1 MTKRSMTRLLALG
14 AAALIAT
21 TACGAS
27 SGGGTSGTAKGS
39 SGPLTG
45 LRVMVPNSPGSGYDT
60 TARTATKAMEDAGVA
75 KNVEVFNLSGA
86 GGTVGLQ
93 RVVNEK
99 GNGKLIM
106 QMGLGVVGAS
116 YTNNSKA
123 TLADTTALAKLMEEA
138 EAIAVPKNSTYK
150 TLADFLAAW
159 KADPGK
165 VPVGGGSSPGGPDYL
180 APMLTAKAAG
190 LDPKKVNFVSYD
202 GGGELLAAL
211 LGSKIKAAFTGTSE
225 VEEQVKA
232 GQLRVLA
239 VTSADKVAALPD
251 APTLKESGVD
261 LVFSNWRGLVA
272 PPGIS
277 EADRTSLVKAVD
289 DLHASSQ
296 WKDAL
301 AAKGWTDAYLSG
313 DEFATYLKAE
323 NDRVAA
329 ILTELGLA

>member
-1 MTKRSMTRLLALG
+1 MSKRPTTRLLAAG
-14 AAALIAT
+14 AAVLIAT
-21 TACGAS
+21 TGCAASS
-27 SGGGTSGTAKGS
+27 SGGSAETAKDA
-39 SGPLTG
+39 GPLTG

-60 TARTATKAMEDAGVA
+60 TARTAAKAMEDAGLA
-75 KNVEVFNLSGA
+75 KNVEVFNLAGA

-116 YTNNSKA
+116 YTNKSKA
-123 TLADTTALAKLMEEA
+123 TLAETTPLAKLIEET
-138 EAIAVPKNSTYK
+138 EAIAVPKSSSYK

-190 LDPKKVNFVSYD
+190 IEPKKVNFISYD

-239 VTSADKVAALPD
+239 VTSAEKVSSLPD

-261 LVFSNWRGLVA
+261 LVFSNWRGIVA
-272 PPGIS
+272 PPGVS
-277 EADRTSLVKAVD
+277 GADKDALVKAVD
-289 DLHASSQ
+289 ALHNSAE
-296 WKDAL
+296 WKAAL
-301 AAKGWTDAYLSG
+301 STKGWTDAYQSG
-313 DEFATYLKAE
+313 EEFAGFLKEE
-323 NDRVAA
+323 NARVGS

>member
-1 MTKRSMTRLLALG
+1 MTKRSTTRLMALG
-14 AAALIAT
+14 AAALIAST
-21 TACGAS
+21 GCAAS
-27 SGGGTSGTAKGS
+27 SSGS
-39 SGPLTG
+39 SSSDAKDTGPLTG

-60 TARTATKAMEDAGVA
+60 TARTAAKAMEDAGLA
-75 KNVEVFNLSGA
+75 KNVEVFNLAGA

-116 YTNNSKA
+116 YTNKSKA
-123 TLADTTALAKLMEEA
+123 TLTETTPLAKLIEET
-138 EAIAVPKNSTYK
+138 EAIAVPKNSSYK

-159 KADPGK
+159 KANPGK

-190 LDPKKVNFVSYD
+190 IEPKKVNFISYD

-211 LGSKIKAAFTGTSE
+211 LGSKVKAAFTGTSE

-239 VTSADKVAALPD
+239 VTSAEKVSSLPD

-272 PPGIS
+272 PPGVS
-277 EADRTSLVKAVD
+277 ATDRSALIAAVD
-289 DLHASSQ
+289 KLHQSQQ
-296 WKDAL
+296 WKDAV
-301 AAKGWTDAYLSG
+301 ATKGWTDAYVSG
-313 DEFATYLKAE
+313 EDFSTFLTAE
-323 NDRVAA
+323 YERVGA

>member
-1 MTKRSMTRLLALG
+1 MDKRSFTRLAAVG
-14 AAALIAT
+14 AVALIAAT
-21 TACGAS
+21 GCGSSGAS
-27 SGGGTSGTAKGS
+27 DTVAA
-39 SGPLTG
+39 GPLTG

-60 TARTATKAMEDAGVA
+60 TARTAMKAMEEAGLA
-75 KNVEVFNLSGA
+75 KNVEVFNLAGA

-93 RVVNEK
+93 RIVNEK
-99 GNGKLIM
+99 GNANLVM

-116 YTNNSKA
+116 YTNKSKA
-123 TLADTTALAKLMEEA
+123 TLAETTPLAKLIEEN
-138 EAIAVPKNSTYK
+138 EAIAVPKDSSYK
-150 TLADFLAAW
+150 TLDDFLAAW

-225 VEEQVKA
+225 VEQQVKA

-239 VTSADKVAALPD
+239 VTGAERVSSLPD

-261 LVFSNWRGLVA
+261 LVFTNWRGLVA

-277 EADRTSLVKAVD
+277 DSE
-289 DLHASSQ
+289 
-296 WKDAL
+296 KDAL
-301 AAKGWTDAYLSG
+301 LAAVDKLHSSTQWKAALAEKGWTDAYQSG
-313 DEFATYLKAE
+313 EAFADFLKSE
-323 NDRVAA
+323 NDRVGS